1 MKIKQYKGLKAV
13 KQVQKIGDAQ
23 VMQELENIRR
33 QRTKTVAVE
42 GRSAQNGDEVII
54 DYAGFV
60 GDFQFP
66 GGTAEQ
72 QPLTLGSGMF
82 IPGFEEQLVG
92 ANVGDKVDVK
102 VTFPTEYHAA
112 ELAGKE
118 AVFHCTV
125 HAIQTKEVP
134 ELNDDFAKQFTGI
147 ASLEDMKAQLKEQ
160 LQVYADQYAQNKV
173 RDELLKV
180 LVQQVEEVEFDEA
193 EVKTEIDIAV
203 EGFARQLEQRGMS
216 LEAYLHACGRT
227 REEMDA
233 ELRPQAEDTIKARMA
248 LNEVCRLEGI
258 TVTQEEVDA
267 AYQQVADMY
276 RVSVQEVKDAYGQ
289 DNDDKLRKD
298 VLLKKA
304 IAVLE
309 ENAEIITAE

>member
-13 KQVQKIGDAQ
+13 KKAQVIADAQ
-23 VMQELENIRR
+23 VAQELENIRR
-33 QRTKTVAVE
+33 QRTKVVE
-42 GRSAQNGDEVII
+42 ITDRAAQNGDEVII

-66 GGTAEQ
+66 GGTAER

-102 VTFPTEYHAA
+102 VTFPTQYHAE

-125 HAIQTKEVP
+125 HAIQTKEMP
-134 ELNDDFAKQFTGI
+134 ELNDDFAKQFNGVE
-147 ASLEDMKAQLKEQ
+147 SLADLKAQLKVQ
-160 LQVYADQYAQNKV
+160 LQQYADQYAQNKV
-173 RDELLKV
+173 RDELLKA
-180 LVQQVEEVEFDEA
+180 LVAQVEEVEFDEA
-193 EVKTEIDIAV
+193 EIKNEIDLAV
-203 EGFARQLEQRGMS
+203 EGFAHQLQQRGMT
-216 LEAYLHACGRT
+216 LDAYLQACGRT

-233 ELRPQAEDTIKARMA
+233 ELRPQAEDTVKARMA
-248 LNEVCRLEGI
+248 LNEICRLEGL

-267 AYQQVADMY
+267 AYAEVANMY
-276 RVSVQEVKDAYGQ
+276 RVSIQEVKDAYGE
-289 DNDDKLRKD
+289 DNDEKLRKD

-309 ENAEIITAE
+309 ANAEITEE

>member
-13 KQVQKIGDAQ
+13 KQVQKITDAQ

-33 QRTKTVAVE
+33 QRTENIPVTD
-42 GRSAQNGDEVII
+42 RPAQVGDEVII

-60 GDFQFP
+60 GDYQFP

-92 ANVGDKVDVK
+92 ANMGDKVDVK
-102 VTFPTEYHAA
+102 VTFPTEYHAP

-125 HAIQTKEVP
+125 HAIQTKNVP
-134 ELNDDFAKQFTGI
+134 ELNDAFARQFTGVS
-147 ASLEDMKAQLKEQ
+147 SLEDLKAQLKLQ
-160 LQVYADQYAQNKV
+160 LQAYADQYAQNKV
-173 RDELLKV
+173 RDELLKE
-180 LVQQVEEVEFDEA
+180 LVKQVEDVVFDEA
-193 EVKTEIDIAV
+193 EVQAEIDIAV

-216 LEAYLHACGRT
+216 LEAYFEAVGRT
-227 REEMDA
+227 RKEMDE

-248 LNEVCRLEGI
+248 LYEICRLEGI

-267 AYQQVADMY
+267 AYAEVAKMY

-289 DNDDKLRKD
+289 DNDEKLRKD

-309 ENAEIITAE
+309 ANAVITEG

>member
-13 KQVQKIGDAQ
+13 KQVQKITDAQ

-33 QRTKTVAVE
+33 QRTKNIPVTDRGAE
-42 GRSAQNGDEVII
+42 NGDEVII

-66 GGTAEQ
+66 GGTAEK

-82 IPGFEEQLVG
+82 IPGFEEQLLG
-92 ANVGDKVDVK
+92 AKVGDQVDVK
-102 VTFPTEYHAA
+102 VTFPTEYHAE

-125 HAIQTKEVP
+125 HAIQTKDVP
-134 ELNDDFAKQFTGI
+134 ELNDDFAKQFNGI
-147 ASLEDMKAQLKEQ
+147 SSLDDMKAQLKQQ
-160 LQVYADQYAQNKV
+160 LQAYADQYAQNKA
-173 RDELLKV
+173 RDELLKE
-180 LVQQVEEVEFDEA
+180 LVKQVEDVTFDEA
-193 EVKTEIDIAV
+193 EVKQEIDIAV
-203 EGFARQLEQRGMS
+203 EGFARQLEQRGMT
-216 LEAYLHACGRT
+216 LDAYLQAVGRT

-267 AYQQVADMY
+267 AYEEVAKMY

-309 ENAEIITAE
+309 ANAEITVAE

>member
-13 KQVQKIGDAQ
+13 KKAQVITDAQ
-23 VMQELENIRR
+23 VAQELENVRR
-33 QRTKTVAVE
+33 QRTQVIEITDRAA
-42 GRSAQNGDEVII
+42 RNGDEVII

-60 GDFQFP
+60 GDYQFP
-66 GGTAEQ
+66 GGTAER

-102 VTFPTEYHAA
+102 VTFPTQYHAE

-134 ELNDDFAKQFTGI
+134 ELNDDFAKQFNGVE
-147 ASLEDMKAQLKEQ
+147 SLADLKAQLKVQ
-160 LQVYADQYAQNKV
+160 MQQYADQYAQNKV
-173 RDELLKV
+173 RDELLKA
-180 LVQQVEEVEFDEA
+180 LVAQVEEAQFDEA
-193 EVKTEIDIAV
+193 EIKNEIDLAV
-203 EGFARQLEQRGMS
+203 EGFAHQLQQRGMT
-216 LEAYLHACGRT
+216 LDAYLQACGRT

-233 ELRPQAEDTIKARMA
+233 ELRPQAEDTVKARMA
-248 LNEVCRLEGI
+248 LNEICRLEGI

-267 AYQQVADMY
+267 AYAEVANMY

-289 DNDDKLRKD
+289 DNDEKLRKD

-309 ENAEIITAE
+309 TNAEITEE

>member
-1 MKIKQYKGLKAV
+1 MTIKMYKGLKAV
-13 KQVQKIGDAQ
+13 KQAQKISDAQ

-33 QRTKTVAVE
+33 QRSKTIQVTD
-42 GRSAQNGDEVII
+42 RPAQNGDEVII

-66 GGTAEQ
+66 GGTAEN

-102 VTFPTEYHAA
+102 VTFPQQYHSA

-125 HAIQTKEVP
+125 HAIQTHEVP
-134 ELNDDFAKQFTGI
+134 ELNDEFAKQFNGI
-147 ASLEDMKAQLKEQ
+147 QSLEDMKAQLKQQ
-160 LQVYADQYAQNKV
+160 LQAYADQYAQNKV
-173 RDELLKV
+173 RDELLKE
-180 LVQQVEEVEFDEA
+180 LVKQVEDVTFDEA
-193 EVKTEIDIAV
+193 EVKAEIALAV
-203 EGFARQLEQRGMS
+203 EGFAHQMQQRGMS
-216 LEAYLHACGRT
+216 LEAYLQACGRT
-227 REEMDA
+227 REEMDE

-248 LNEVCRLEGI
+248 LNEICRLEGI

-267 AYQQVADMY
+267 AYQEVANMY
-276 RVSVQEVKDAYGQ
+276 QVSVQEVKDAYGE
-289 DNDDKLRKD
+289 DNDEKLRKD

-309 ENAEIITAE
+309 ANAQIVEG

>member
-13 KQVQKIGDAQ
+13 KQVQTITDAH
-23 VMQELENIRR
+23 VLQELENIRR
-33 QRTKTVAVE
+33 QRTRNVPVTDRA
-42 GRSAQNGDEVII
+42 AQNGDEVII

-92 ANVGDKVDVK
+92 AKVGDKVDVK
-102 VTFPTEYHAA
+102 VTFPTEYHAE

-125 HAIQTKEVP
+125 HAIQTKDVP
-134 ELNDDFAKQFTGI
+134 ELNDDFAKQFNGI
-147 ASLEDMKAQLKEQ
+147 TSLEDMKSQLKEQ
-160 LQVYADQYAQNKV
+160 LQAYAEQYAQNKV
-173 RDELLKV
+173 RDALLKE
-180 LVQQVEEVEFDEA
+180 LVKQVEEVTFDEQ
-193 EVKTEIDIAV
+193 EVKNEIDIAV
-203 EGFARQLEQRGMS
+203 EGFARQLEQRGMT
-216 LEAYLHACGRT
+216 LEAYLQACGRS

-248 LNEVCRLEGI
+248 LNEVARLEGL
-258 TVTQEEVDA
+258 TVTDEELLAAYEEVA
-267 AYQQVADMY
+267 NMYGVTAQQV
-276 RVSVQEVKDAYGQ
+276 RDAYGE
-289 DNDDKLRKD
+289 DNDAKLRKD
-298 VLLKKA
+298 VILKKA
-304 IAVLE
+304 IAILE
-309 ENAEIITAE
+309 ANAEITQ

>member
-13 KQVQKIGDAQ
+13 KQVQKISDAQ

-33 QRTKTVAVE
+33 QRTQNIPVTDRGAE
-42 GRSAQNGDEVII
+42 NGDEVII

-66 GGTAEQ
+66 GGTAEK

-92 ANVGDKVDVK
+92 AKVGDQVDVK

-203 EGFARQLEQRGMS
+203 EGFARQLQQRGMT
-216 LEAYLHACGRT
+216 LEAYLEACGRP
-227 REEMDA
+227 REDMDA
-233 ELRPQAEDTIKARMA
+233 ALRPQAEDTVKARMA
-248 LNEVCRLEGI
+248 LNEICRLEGL

-267 AYQQVADMY
+267 AYAEVANMY
-276 RVSVQEVKDAYGQ
+276 RVSIQEVKDAYGQ

>member
-13 KQVQKIGDAQ
+13 KQVQKISDAH

-33 QRTKTVAVE
+33 QRTRNIPVTDRA
-42 GRSAQNGDEVII
+42 AQNGDEVII

-102 VTFPTEYHAA
+102 VTFPAEYHAE

-125 HAIQTKEVP
+125 HAIQTKDVP
-134 ELNDDFAKQFTGI
+134 ELNDEFAKQFNGI
-147 ASLEDMKAQLKEQ
+147 SSLADMKAQLKQQ
-160 LQVYADQYAQNKV
+160 LQAYADQYAQNKV
-173 RDELLKV
+173 RDELLKE
-180 LVQQVEEVEFDEA
+180 LVKQVEDVTFDEK
-193 EVKTEIDIAV
+193 EVKNEIDIAV
-203 EGFARQLEQRGMS
+203 EGFARQLEQRGMN
-216 LEAYLHACGRT
+216 LEGYLQACGRT

-267 AYQQVADMY
+267 AYQEVANMY
-276 RVSVQEVKDAYGQ
+276 RVCVQEVKDAYGQ
-289 DNDDKLRKD
+289 DNDEKLRKD

-309 ENAEIITAE
+309 ANAEIM

>member
-1 MKIKQYKGLKAV
+1 MKLKQYKGLKAV
-13 KQVQKIGDAQ
+13 KQMQKISDAQ

-33 QRTKTVAVE
+33 QRTRDIPVTD
-42 GRSAQNGDEVII
+42 RPAQNGDEVII

-66 GGTAEQ
+66 GGTAEA

-102 VTFPTEYHAA
+102 VTFPTEYHAE

-125 HAIQTKEVP
+125 HAIQTKDVP
-134 ELNDDFAKQFTGI
+134 ELNDEFAKQFNGI
-147 ASLEDMKAQLKEQ
+147 TSLEQMKAMLKEQ
-160 LQVYADQYAQNKV
+160 LQAYADQYAQNKV
-173 RDELLKV
+173 RDELLKE
-180 LVQQVEEVEFDEA
+180 LVKHVEDVVFDEA
-193 EVKTEIDIAV
+193 EVKNEIDIAV
-203 EGFARQLEQRGMS
+203 EGFARQIEQRGMS
-216 LEAYLHACGRT
+216 LEAYLQACGRT

-258 TVTQEEVDA
+258 TVTQDEVDA
-267 AYQQVADMY
+267 AYQEVANMY

-289 DNDDKLRKD
+289 DNDEKLRKD

-309 ENAEIITAE
+309 ANAEITEG

>member
-13 KQVQKIGDAQ
+13 KKAQVITDAQ
-23 VMQELENIRR
+23 VAQELENVRR
-33 QRTKTVAVE
+33 QRTQVIEITDRAA
-42 GRSAQNGDEVII
+42 RNGEEVII

-60 GDFQFP
+60 GDYQFP
-66 GGTAEQ
+66 GGTAER

-102 VTFPTEYHAA
+102 VTFPTQYHAE

-134 ELNDDFAKQFTGI
+134 ELNDDFAKQFNGVE
-147 ASLEDMKAQLKEQ
+147 SLADLKAQLKVQ
-160 LQVYADQYAQNKV
+160 MQQYADQYAQNKV
-173 RDELLKV
+173 RDELLKA
-180 LVQQVEEVEFDEA
+180 LVAQVEEAQFDEA
-193 EVKTEIDIAV
+193 EIKNEIDLAV
-203 EGFARQLEQRGMS
+203 EGFAHQLQQRGMT
-216 LEAYLHACGRT
+216 LDAYLQACGRT

-233 ELRPQAEDTIKARMA
+233 ELRPQAEDTVKARMA
-248 LNEVCRLEGI
+248 LNEICRLEGI

-267 AYQQVADMY
+267 AYAEVANMY

-289 DNDDKLRKD
+289 DNDEKLRKD

-309 ENAEIITAE
+309 TNAEITEE

>member
-13 KQVQKIGDAQ
+13 KKAQVITDVQ

-33 QRTKTVAVE
+33 QRTKVVE
-42 GRSAQNGDEVII
+42 ITDRAAQNGDEIII

-66 GGTAEQ
+66 GGTAEH

-102 VTFPTEYHAA
+102 VTFPTEYHAK

-125 HAIQTKEVP
+125 HAIQTKEMP

-147 ASLEDMKAQLKEQ
+147 ASLEDMKAQLKVQ
-160 LQVYADQYAQNKV
+160 LQQYADQYAQNKV

-180 LVQQVEEVEFDEA
+180 LVQQVEDVTFDEA

-216 LEAYLHACGRT
+216 LEAYLQACGRT

-248 LNEVCRLEGI
+248 LNEICRLEGI
-258 TVTQEEVDA
+258 TVTQEEVDK
-267 AYQQVADMY
+267 AYEDVANMY
-276 RVSVQEVKDAYGQ
+276 RVTVQEVKDAYGQ
-289 DNDDKLRKD
+289 DNDEKLRKD

-309 ENAEIITAE
+309 ANAEITQE

>member
-1 MKIKQYKGLKAV
+1 MKLKQYKGLKAV
-13 KQVQKIGDAQ
+13 KQMQKISDAQ

-33 QRTKTVAVE
+33 QRTRDIPVTD
-42 GRSAQNGDEVII
+42 RPAQNGDEVII

-66 GGTAEQ
+66 GGTAEA

-102 VTFPTEYHAA
+102 VTFPTEYHAE

-125 HAIQTKEVP
+125 HAIQTKDVP
-134 ELNDDFAKQFTGI
+134 ELNDEFAKQFNGI
-147 ASLEDMKAQLKEQ
+147 TSLEQMKAMLKEQ
-160 LQVYADQYAQNKV
+160 LQAYADQYAQNKV
-173 RDELLKV
+173 RDELLKE
-180 LVQQVEEVEFDEA
+180 LVKHVEDVVFDEA
-193 EVKTEIDIAV
+193 EVKNEIDIAV
-203 EGFARQLEQRGMS
+203 EGFARQIEQRGMS
-216 LEAYLHACGRT
+216 LEAYLQACGRT

-267 AYQQVADMY
+267 AYREVANMY
-276 RVSVQEVKDAYGQ
+276 RVSVQEVKEAYGQ
-289 DNDDKLRKD
+289 DNDEKLRKD

-309 ENAEIITAE
+309 ANAEIAEG

>member
-13 KQVQKIGDAQ
+13 KKAQKISDAH

-33 QRTKTVAVE
+33 QRTQVTQITD
-42 GRSAQNGDEVII
+42 RPAQVGDEVII

-66 GGTAEQ
+66 GGTAQQ

-102 VTFPTEYHAA
+102 VTFPTEYHAE

-118 AVFHCTV
+118 TVFHCTV
-125 HAIQTKEVP
+125 HAIQTKEMP
-134 ELNDDFAKQFTGI
+134 ELNDEFAKQFNGI

-160 LQVYADQYAQNKV
+160 LQAYADQYAQNKV
-173 RDELLKV
+173 RDELLKA
-180 LVQQVEEVEFDEA
+180 LVAQVEDMEFDEA
-193 EVKTEIDIAV
+193 EVKAEIDIAV
-203 EGFARQLEQRGMS
+203 EGFARQLEQRGMN
-216 LEAYLHACGRT
+216 LEGYLQACGRS

-233 ELRPQAEDTIKARMA
+233 ELRPQAEDTIKARSA
-248 LNEVCRLEGI
+248 LNEIARLEGLG
-258 TVTQEEVDA
+258 VTEEELTAAYEEVA
-267 AYQQVADMY
+267 KMYNVTVQQV
-276 RVSVQEVKDAYGQ
+276 REAYGE
-289 DNDDKLRKD
+289 DNDAKLRKD
-298 VLLKKA
+298 VVLKKA

-309 ENAEIITAE
+309 ANAEITEE

>member
-13 KQVQKIGDAQ
+13 KQVQKISDAH

-33 QRTKTVAVE
+33 QRTKVVPVE

-66 GGTAEQ
+66 GGTAER

-102 VTFPTEYHAA
+102 VTFPAQYHAE

-125 HAIQTKEVP
+125 HAIQNKEVP

-147 ASLEDMKAQLKEQ
+147 ASLEDMKAQLKVQ
-160 LQVYADQYAQNKV
+160 LQQYADQYAQNKA
-173 RDELLKV
+173 RDALLKE
-180 LVQQVEEVEFDEA
+180 LVKQVEDVTFDEA
-193 EVKTEIDIAV
+193 EVKVEIDIAV
-203 EGFARQLEQRGMS
+203 DGFARQLQQRGMS
-216 LEAYLHACGRT
+216 LEGYLQACGRT

-267 AYQQVADMY
+267 AYAEVAAMY
-276 RVSVQEVKDAYGQ
+276 GVSVQEVKDAYGQ
-289 DNDDKLRKD
+289 DNDEKLRKD

-309 ENAEIITAE
+309 ANAEITEE

>member
-1 MKIKQYKGLKAV
+1 MKLKQYKGLKAV
-13 KQVQKIGDAQ
+13 KQMQKISDAQ

-33 QRTKTVAVE
+33 QRTRDIPVTD
-42 GRSAQNGDEVII
+42 RPAQNGDEVII

-72 QPLTLGSGMF
+72 QPLALGSGMF

-102 VTFPTEYHAA
+102 VTFPTEYHAE

-125 HAIQTKEVP
+125 HAIQTKDVP
-134 ELNDDFAKQFTGI
+134 ELNDEFAKQFNGI
-147 ASLEDMKAQLKEQ
+147 TSLEQMKAMLKEQ
-160 LQVYADQYAQNKV
+160 LQAYADQYAQNKV
-173 RDELLKV
+173 RDELLKE
-180 LVQQVEEVEFDEA
+180 LVKHVEDVVFDEA
-193 EVKTEIDIAV
+193 EVKNEIDIAV
-203 EGFARQLEQRGMS
+203 EGFARQIEQRGMS
-216 LEAYLHACGRT
+216 LEAYLQACGRT

-267 AYQQVADMY
+267 AYQEVANMY

-289 DNDDKLRKD
+289 DNDEKLRKD

-309 ENAEIITAE
+309 ANAEITEG

>member
-13 KQVQKIGDAQ
+13 KKVQAITEEQVA
-23 VMQELENIRR
+23 QELENIRR
-33 QRTKTVAVE
+33 QRTQNVAVTD
-42 GRSAQNGDEVII
+42 RPAQFGDEVII

-125 HAIQTKEVP
+125 HAIQTKDVP
-134 ELNDDFAKQFTGI
+134 ELNDEFAKQFNGI
-147 ASLEDMKAQLKEQ
+147 TSLEDMKAQLKAQ
-160 LQVYADQYAQNKV
+160 LQAYADQFAQNKV
-173 RDELLKV
+173 RDALLKE
-180 LVQQVEEVEFDEA
+180 LVAQVEDVTFDEA
-193 EVKTEIDIAV
+193 EVKVEIDIAV
-203 EGFARQLEQRGMS
+203 DGFARQLEQRGMN
-216 LEAYLHACGRT
+216 LEGYLQACGRT

-233 ELRPQAEDTIKARMA
+233 ELRPQAEDTIQARMA
-248 LNEVCRLEGI
+248 LNEICRLENI

-267 AYQQVADMY
+267 AYQEVANMY
-276 RVSVQEVKDAYGQ
+276 RVSVQEVKNAYGA
-289 DNDDKLRKD
+289 DNDEKLRKD
-298 VLLKKA
+298 VMLKKA

-309 ENAEIITAE
+309 ANAEIVEE

>member
-13 KQVQKIGDAQ
+13 KQAQKISEAQ

-33 QRTKTVAVE
+33 QRTRDIPVTD
-42 GRSAQNGDEVII
+42 RPAQVGDEVII

-60 GDFQFP
+60 GDYQFP

-92 ANVGDKVDVK
+92 ANVGDKVDVN
-102 VTFPTEYHAA
+102 VTFPTQYHAE

-125 HAIQTKEVP
+125 HAIQTKDVP
-134 ELNDDFAKQFTGI
+134 ELNDEFAKQFNGI
-147 ASLEDMKAQLKEQ
+147 SSLEDMKAQLKAQ
-160 LQVYADQYAQNKV
+160 LQAYADQYAQNKA
-173 RDELLKV
+173 RDELLKE
-180 LVQQVEEVEFDEA
+180 LVKQVEDVVFDEA
-193 EVKTEIDIAV
+193 EVKAEIDLAV
-203 EGFARQLEQRGMS
+203 EGFARQLEQRGMN
-216 LEAYLHACGRT
+216 LEGYLQACGRT

-258 TVTQEEVDA
+258 TVTQEEVDQ
-267 AYQQVADMY
+267 AYAEVAKMY
-276 RVSVQEVKDAYGQ
+276 NVTVQDVKDAYGA
-289 DNDDKLRKD
+289 DNDEKLRKD

-309 ENAEIITAE
+309 ANAEITEE

>member
-1 MKIKQYKGLKAV
+1 MKLNQYKGLKAV
-13 KQVQKIGDAQ
+13 KKVQKISDAH
-23 VMQELENIRR
+23 VMQELENIRQ
-33 QRTKTVAVE
+33 QRTKVIAVTD
-42 GRSAQNGDEVII
+42 RPAQNGDEVII

-92 ANVGDKVDVK
+92 ANVGDKVDVN
-102 VTFPTEYHAA
+102 VTFPEQYHSAD
-112 ELAGKE
+112 LAGKE

-134 ELNDDFAKQFTGI
+134 ELNDEFAKQFNGI
-147 ASLEDMKAQLKEQ
+147 TSLEDMKAQLKDQ
-160 LQVYADQYAQNKV
+160 LQAYADQYAQNKV
-173 RDELLKV
+173 RDELLKE
-180 LVQQVEEVEFDEA
+180 LVKHVEDVVFDEA
-193 EVKTEIDIAV
+193 EVKNEIDIAV
-203 EGFARQLEQRGMS
+203 EGFARQIEQRGMT
-216 LEAYLHACGRT
+216 LEAYLQACGRT

-258 TVTQEEVDA
+258 TVTQEEVDQ
-267 AYQQVADMY
+267 AYAEVANMY
-276 RVSVQEVKDAYGQ
+276 RVSVQEVKDAYGA
-289 DNDDKLRKD
+289 DNDEKLRKD
-298 VLLKKA
+298 VMLKKA

-309 ENAEIITAE
+309 ANAEITEE

>member
-1 MKIKQYKGLKAV
+1 MTIKMYKGLKAV
-13 KQVQKIGDAQ
+13 KQAQKISEAQ

-33 QRTKTVAVE
+33 QRTRDIPVTD
-42 GRSAQNGDEVII
+42 RPAQVGDEVII

-66 GGTAEQ
+66 GGTAEA

-102 VTFPTEYHAA
+102 VTFPQQYHAE

-118 AVFHCTV
+118 AMFHCTV
-125 HAIQTKEVP
+125 HAIQGKEVP
-134 ELNDDFAKQFTGI
+134 ELNDEFAKQFNGI
-147 ASLEDMKAQLKEQ
+147 TSLEDMKAQLKTQ
-160 LQVYADQYAQNKV
+160 LQAYADQYAQNKV
-173 RDELLKV
+173 RDELLKE
-180 LVQQVEEVEFDEA
+180 LVKYVEDVVFDEA
-193 EVKTEIDIAV
+193 EVKNEIDIAV
-203 EGFARQLEQRGMS
+203 EGFARQLEQRGMT
-216 LEAYLHACGRT
+216 LEAYLEAVGRK

-258 TVTQEEVDA
+258 VVTDAEVDA
-267 AYQQVADMY
+267 AYAEVAKMY
-276 RVSVQEVKDAYGQ
+276 RVTVQEVKDAYGQ
-289 DNDDKLRKD
+289 DNDEKLRKD

-309 ENAEIITAE
+309 ANAEITEG

>member
-13 KQVQKIGDAQ
+13 KQVQTITDAH
-23 VMQELENIRR
+23 VLQELENIRR
-33 QRTKTVAVE
+33 QRTRNIPVTDRA
-42 GRSAQNGDEVII
+42 AQNGDEVII

-92 ANVGDKVDVK
+92 AKVGDKVDVK
-102 VTFPTEYHAA
+102 VTFPTEYHAE

-125 HAIQTKEVP
+125 HAVQTKDVP
-134 ELNDDFAKQFTGI
+134 ELNDEFAKQFNGI
-147 ASLEDMKAQLKEQ
+147 ESLEDMKAQLKEQ

-173 RDELLKV
+173 RDGLLKE
-180 LVQQVEEVEFDEA
+180 LVKQVEDVTFDEQ
-193 EVKTEIDIAV
+193 EVKNEIDIAV
-203 EGFARQLEQRGMS
+203 EGFARQLEQRGMT
-216 LEAYLHACGRT
+216 LEAYLQACGRS

-248 LNEVCRLEGI
+248 LNEVARLEGL
-258 TVTQEEVDA
+258 TVTDEELLAAYEEVA
-267 AYQQVADMY
+267 NMYGVTAQQV
-276 RVSVQEVKDAYGQ
+276 RDAYGE
-289 DNDDKLRKD
+289 DNDAKLRKD
-298 VLLKKA
+298 VILKKA
-304 IAVLE
+304 IAILE
-309 ENAEIITAE
+309 ANAEITEA

>member
-13 KQVQKIGDAQ
+13 KKAQVITDAQ
-23 VMQELENIRR
+23 VAQELENVRR
-33 QRTKTVAVE
+33 QRTQVIEITDRAA
-42 GRSAQNGDEVII
+42 RNGDEVII

-60 GDFQFP
+60 GDYQFP
-66 GGTAEQ
+66 GGTAER

-102 VTFPTEYHAA
+102 VTFPTQYHAE

-134 ELNDDFAKQFTGI
+134 ELNDDFAKQFNGVE
-147 ASLEDMKAQLKEQ
+147 SLADLKAQLKVQ
-160 LQVYADQYAQNKV
+160 LQQYADQYAQNKV
-173 RDELLKV
+173 RDELLKA
-180 LVQQVEEVEFDEA
+180 LVAQVEEAQFDEA
-193 EVKTEIDIAV
+193 EIKNEIDLAV
-203 EGFARQLEQRGMS
+203 EGFAHQLQQRGMT
-216 LEAYLHACGRT
+216 LDAYLQACGRT

-233 ELRPQAEDTIKARMA
+233 ELRPQAEDTVKARMA
-248 LNEVCRLEGI
+248 LNEICRLEGI

-267 AYQQVADMY
+267 AYAEVANMY

-289 DNDDKLRKD
+289 DNDEKLRKD

-309 ENAEIITAE
+309 TNAEITEE

>member
-1 MKIKQYKGLKAV
+1 MKLNQYKGLKAV
-13 KQVQKIGDAQ
+13 KKAQKISDAH
-23 VMQELENIRR
+23 VMQELENIRQ
-33 QRTKTVAVE
+33 QRTKTIEVKD
-42 GRSAQNGDEVII
+42 RPAQNGDEVII

-66 GGTAEQ
+66 GGTAEM

-92 ANVGDKVDVK
+92 ANVGDKVDVN
-102 VTFPTEYHAA
+102 VTFPEQYHSAD
-112 ELAGKE
+112 LAGKE

-134 ELNDDFAKQFTGI
+134 ELNDDFAKQFNGI
-147 ASLEDMKAQLKEQ
+147 TSLEDMKAQLKQQ
-160 LQVYADQYAQNKV
+160 LQAYADQYAQNKV
-173 RDELLKV
+173 RDELLKE
-180 LVQQVEEVEFDEA
+180 LVKHVEDVTFDEA
-193 EVKTEIDIAV
+193 EVKMEIDIAV
-203 EGFARQLEQRGMS
+203 EGFARQLEQRGMN
-216 LEAYLHACGRT
+216 LEGYLQACGRT

-258 TVTQEEVDA
+258 TVTQEEVDQ
-267 AYQQVADMY
+267 AYAEVANMY
-276 RVSVQEVKDAYGQ
+276 RVSVQEVKDAYGA
-289 DNDDKLRKD
+289 DNDEKLRKD

-309 ENAEIITAE
+309 ANAEITEE

>member
-1 MKIKQYKGLKAV
+1 MSFTYKGLKIQYTRHIV
-13 KQVQKIGDAQ
+13 TEEEVDKNLQRL
-23 VMQELENIRR
+23 LEQNPRIAEVTDRP
-33 QRTKTVAVE
+33 TE
-42 GRSAQNGDEVII
+42 NGDEVIL
-54 DYAGFV
+54 DYAGFCEGV
-60 GDFQFP
+60 QFP
-66 GGTAEQ
+66 GGTAENQ
-72 QPLTLGSGMF
+72 TVVLGSGMF
-82 IPGFEEQLVG
+82 IPGFEEQLL
-92 ANVGDKVDVK
+92 DKVPGEEVTVK
-102 VTFPTEYHAA
+102 VTFPTQYHAE

-134 ELNDDFAKQFTGI
+134 ELNDEFAKQFNGI
-147 ASLEDMKAQLKEQ
+147 SSLEDMKAQLKQQ
-160 LQVYADQYAQNKV
+160 LQAYADQYAQNKV
-173 RDELLKV
+173 RDELLKE
-180 LVQQVEEVEFDEA
+180 LVKHVEDVTFDEA
-193 EVKTEIDIAV
+193 EVKMEIDIAV
-203 EGFARQLEQRGMS
+203 EGFARQIEQRGMS
-216 LEAYLHACGRT
+216 LEGYLQACGRT

-267 AYQQVADMY
+267 AYQEVANMY

-289 DNDDKLRKD
+289 DNDEKLRKD

-309 ENAEIITAE
+309 ANAEITEG

>member
-1 MKIKQYKGLKAV
+1 MKLKQYKGLKAV
-13 KQVQKIGDAQ
+13 KQMQKISDAQ

-33 QRTKTVAVE
+33 QRTRDIPVTD
-42 GRSAQNGDEVII
+42 RPAQNGDEVII

-102 VTFPTEYHAA
+102 VTFPTEYHAE

-125 HAIQTKEVP
+125 HAIQTKDVP
-134 ELNDDFAKQFTGI
+134 ELNDEFAKQFNGI
-147 ASLEDMKAQLKEQ
+147 TSLEQMKAMLKEQ
-160 LQVYADQYAQNKV
+160 LQAYADQYAQNKV
-173 RDELLKV
+173 RDELLKE
-180 LVQQVEEVEFDEA
+180 LVKHVEDVVFDEA
-193 EVKTEIDIAV
+193 EVKNEIDIAV
-203 EGFARQLEQRGMS
+203 EGFARQIEQRGMS
-216 LEAYLHACGRT
+216 LEAYLQACGRT

-267 AYQQVADMY
+267 AYQEVANMY

-289 DNDDKLRKD
+289 DNDEKLRKD

-309 ENAEIITAE
+309 ANAEITEG

>member
-1 MKIKQYKGLKAV
+1 MTIKQYKGLKAV
-13 KQVQKIGDAQ
+13 KQVQKITDAQ

-33 QRTKTVAVE
+33 QRTKNIPVTDRGAE
-42 GRSAQNGDEVII
+42 NGDEVII

-66 GGTAEQ
+66 GGTADK

-82 IPGFEEQLVG
+82 IPGFEEQLLG
-92 ANVGDKVDVK
+92 AKVGDKVDVK
-102 VTFPTEYHAA
+102 VTFPAEYHAE

-125 HAIQTKEVP
+125 HAVQTKDVP
-134 ELNDDFAKQFTGI
+134 ELNDDFAKQFNGI
-147 ASLEDMKAQLKEQ
+147 TSLEHMKAMLKEQ
-160 LQVYADQYAQNKV
+160 LQAYADQYAQNKA
-173 RDELLKV
+173 RDELLKE
-180 LVQQVEEVEFDEA
+180 LVKQVEDVTFDEA
-193 EVKTEIDIAV
+193 EVKNEIDIAV
-203 EGFARQLEQRGMS
+203 EGFARQLEQRGMT
-216 LEAYLHACGRT
+216 LEAYLEAVGRT

-248 LNEVCRLEGI
+248 LNEVCRMEGI

-267 AYQQVADMY
+267 AYEEVAKMY

-289 DNDDKLRKD
+289 DNDEKLRKD

-309 ENAEIITAE
+309 ANAQITVAE

>member
-33 QRTKTVAVE
+33 QRTKNIPVTDRGAE
-42 GRSAQNGDEVII
+42 NGDEVII

-66 GGTAEQ
+66 GGTAEK

-82 IPGFEEQLVG
+82 IPGFEEQLLG
-92 ANVGDKVDVK
+92 AKVGDKVGVK
-102 VTFPTEYHAA
+102 VTFPTEYHAE

-125 HAIQTKEVP
+125 HAVQTKDIP

-147 ASLEDMKAQLKEQ
+147 SSLEDMKAQLKEQ
-160 LQVYADQYAQNKV
+160 LQAYADQYAQNKA
-173 RDELLKV
+173 RDELLKE
-180 LVQQVEEVEFDEA
+180 LVKQVEDVTFDEA
-193 EVKTEIDIAV
+193 EVKQEIDIAV

-267 AYQQVADMY
+267 AYQQGADMY

>member
-1 MKIKQYKGLKAV
+1 MKLKQYKGLKAV
-13 KQVQKIGDAQ
+13 KQVQKISDAQ
-23 VMQELENIRR
+23 VMQELESIRR
-33 QRTKTVAVE
+33 QRTRDIPVTD
-42 GRSAQNGDEVII
+42 RSAQNGDEVII

-102 VTFPTEYHAA
+102 VTFPTEYHAE

-125 HAIQTKEVP
+125 HAIQTKDVP
-134 ELNDDFAKQFTGI
+134 ELNDEFAKQFNGI
-147 ASLEDMKAQLKEQ
+147 SSLEDMKAQLKQQ
-160 LQVYADQYAQNKV
+160 LQAYADQYARNKV
-173 RDELLKV
+173 RDELLKE
-180 LVQQVEEVEFDEA
+180 LVKQVEDVTFDEA
-193 EVKTEIDIAV
+193 EVKAEIDIAV
-203 EGFARQLEQRGMS
+203 EGFAHQLEQRGMT
-216 LEAYLHACGRT
+216 LEGYLQACGRT

-233 ELRPQAEDTIKARMA
+233 ELRPQAEDTIKARVA

-258 TVTQEEVDA
+258 TVTQEEVDQAYADVA
-267 AYQQVADMY
+267 AMY

-289 DNDDKLRKD
+289 DNDEKLRKD

-309 ENAEIITAE
+309 AHAEIIEE

>member
-13 KQVQKIGDAQ
+13 KQVQKITDAQ

-33 QRTKTVAVE
+33 QRTKNIPVTDRGAE
-42 GRSAQNGDEVII
+42 NGDEVII

-66 GGTAEQ
+66 GGTAEK

-82 IPGFEEQLVG
+82 IPGFEEQLLG
-92 ANVGDKVDVK
+92 AKVGDQVDVK
-102 VTFPTEYHAA
+102 VTFPTEYHAE

-125 HAIQTKEVP
+125 HGVQTKDVP
-134 ELNDDFAKQFTGI
+134 ELNDDFAKQFNGI
-147 ASLEDMKAQLKEQ
+147 SSLDDMKAQLKQQ
-160 LQVYADQYAQNKV
+160 LQAYADQYAQNKA
-173 RDELLKV
+173 RDELLKE
-180 LVQQVEEVEFDEA
+180 LVKQVEDVTFDEA
-193 EVKTEIDIAV
+193 EVKQEIDIAV
-203 EGFARQLEQRGMS
+203 EGFARQLEQRGMT
-216 LEAYLHACGRT
+216 LDAYLQAVGRT

-267 AYQQVADMY
+267 AYEEVAKMY

-309 ENAEIITAE
+309 ANAEITVAE

>member
-13 KQVQKIGDAQ
+13 KQVQRITDAQ

-33 QRTKTVAVE
+33 QRTENIPVTD
-42 GRSAQNGDEVII
+42 RPAQVGDEVII

-60 GDFQFP
+60 GDYQFP

-92 ANVGDKVDVK
+92 ANMGDKVDVK
-102 VTFPTEYHAA
+102 VTFPTEYHAP

-125 HAIQTKEVP
+125 HAIQTKNVP
-134 ELNDDFAKQFTGI
+134 ELNDAFARQFTGVS
-147 ASLEDMKAQLKEQ
+147 SLEDLKAQLKLQ
-160 LQVYADQYAQNKV
+160 LQAYADQYAQNKV
-173 RDELLKV
+173 RDELLKE
-180 LVQQVEEVEFDEA
+180 LVKQVEDVVFDEA
-193 EVKTEIDIAV
+193 EVQAEIDIAV

-216 LEAYLHACGRT
+216 LEAYLEAVGRT
-227 REEMDA
+227 RKEMDE

-248 LNEVCRLEGI
+248 LYEICRLEGL

-267 AYQQVADMY
+267 AYAEVAKMY

-289 DNDDKLRKD
+289 DNDEKLRKD

-309 ENAEIITAE
+309 ANAVITEG